1 METRD
6 RFEGV
11 NSITFN
17 RYFQSD
23 DDCYRYL
30 SALKWTTDNPYK
42 CKKCGY
48 IKYGKGKK
56 PYSRRCTQCNYDES
70 PTAGTMFD
78 KLKFSLL
85 IAFHIVFK
93 ISTKKKGMSSLE
105 LSEEFELRQKTCW
118 EFKWK
123 IQQAMASSGQFPLQG
138 VVHVDEFLI
147 GEYEAGKKGRSS
159 DSKKRLVVI
168 ALEILK
174 DGGVGRAYA
183 QVIESASAKEFK
195 PFFNAHISKESKVIT
210 DVWKGYLPLRKE
222 YPLLEQMPSNKG
234 ANFQQLHIHIMNIQG
249 WLRGIHHHCTKERLQ
264 GYLDEYHYRY
274 NRRAF
279 MGSIFDLTIK
289 RMVLNNPIRLNNST
303 LATAT

>member
-1 METRD
+1 
-6 RFEGV
+6 
-11 NSITFN
+11 
-17 RYFQSD
+17 
-23 DDCYRYL
+23 
-30 SALKWTTDNPYK
+30 
-42 CKKCGY
+42 
-48 IKYGKGKK
+48 
-56 PYSRRCTQCNYDES
+56 
-70 PTAGTMFD
+70 MFD